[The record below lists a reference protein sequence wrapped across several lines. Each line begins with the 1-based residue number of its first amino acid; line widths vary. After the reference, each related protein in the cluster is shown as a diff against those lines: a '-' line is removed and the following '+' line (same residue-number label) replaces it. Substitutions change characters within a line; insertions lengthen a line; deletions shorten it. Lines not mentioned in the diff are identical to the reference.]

1 MKRRKSIGCQ
11 TKQPVVYD
19 RKVLF
24 CPQEESMKKTILWKL
39 VLFVGVALLAA
50 PAATGLYHMAI
61 ERWSPFDR
69 LILYSYIYWPSYVVG
84 VLLIVLAVV
93 KLRR

>member
-1 MKRRKSIGCQ
+1 
-11 TKQPVVYD
+11 
-19 RKVLF
+19 
-24 CPQEESMKKTILWKL
+24 MKKTILWKL
-39 VLFVGVALLAA
+39 VLFVGAALLAA

-61 ERWSPFDR
+61 ERWSLFDW
-69 LILYSYIYWPSYVVG
+69 LILYSYIYWLSYVVG